1 VFGICYIHPLIF
13 RLWEP
18 ANGLLHRTWELTSVS
33 ASAQLMTF
41 PLAAMAFHQFPNL
54 FLLSNLAVIPLAT
67 VAIYCGMTTLLLAAL
82 GNTLKL
88 VVAGCSGM
96 VWGMNRV
103 VRTVDSIPG
112 SVTTGIELTAG
123 ETLLVYAVILS
134 AAGFAFRHRA
144 QWLFAALA
152 ALVLFSACRLGEA
165 WRTKGR
171 HRTVVY
177 DVPGH
182 AAMDFIQGHA
192 HRFIAD
198 SALTAE
204 SASLE
209 KYIERSWRSQR
220 LAVITDT
227 LPGLSEW
234 KGHIL
239 FGGRRML
246 RLNRTLRAGPA
257 VRRLQLDVLVLT
269 GNVFQ
274 QAAGLARYFD
284 VRQVVIDASY
294 PRWRAAYIRDG
305 CAAKG
310 IACHSV
316 PHAGAWVMDW

>member
-1 VFGICYIHPLIF
+1 MLTGFSPSVLRASAMLSFVVVGLWSGRDAEVGNALVASAFVLLLVDPLLITRTGFQLSYLAVFGICYIHPLIF

-144 QWLFAALA
+144 QWRLA
-152 ALVLFSACRLGEA
+152 RS
-165 WRTKGR
+165 
-171 HRTVVY
+171 
-177 DVPGH
+177 
-182 AAMDFIQGHA
+182 
-192 HRFIAD
+192 
-198 SALTAE
+198 S
-204 SASLE
+204 
-209 KYIERSWRSQR
+209 SWR
-220 LAVITDT
+220 
-227 LPGLSEW
+227 
-234 KGHIL
+234 
-239 FGGRRML
+239 
-246 RLNRTLRAGPA
+246 
-257 VRRLQLDVLVLT
+257 
-269 GNVFQ
+269 
-274 QAAGLARYFD
+274 
-284 VRQVVIDASY
+284 
-294 PRWRAAYIRDG
+294 
-305 CAAKG
+305 
-310 IACHSV
+310 ACWFSS
-316 PHAGAWVMDW
+316 